1 MSSDHVSLREFIEAK
16 IDPLAEKAEEIIALQ
31 RETNG
36 RVRRAESAIAVLT
49 WAYGL
54 GALVIGWLVVMQ
66 VSK

>member
-16 IDPLAEKAEEIIALQ
+16 IDPIAEKAEEIIALQ

-54 GALVIGWLVVMQ
+54 GAIVIGWLVIAQ

>member
-1 MSSDHVSLREFIEAK
+1 MSDHVSLREFIEAK
-16 IDPLAEKAEEIIALQ
+16 IDPIAEKAEEIIALQ